1 MQNRAAVMTAIQ
13 KLEVRDVDMPA
24 VGADDVLVEVEY
36 VGICGSDMLFF
47 EHGRIGAKIAEPPF
61 ILGHEAAGTVKQVG
75 ANVTQVKVGDRVAI
89 EPGVPCGKCKLCL
102 SGRYNICKAL
112 TFTGTP
118 PVNGLYRK
126 YISHPADWV
135 HLLPDGVSTRDGAL
149 IEPLAVGVHA
159 VRTGRV
165 DIEKTVLILGCG
177 CIGLMSLFAARQL
190 GAKRII
196 VADLYQNR
204 LDKAREL
211 GADEVI
217 NSSET
222 DTMEEVLRL
231 TGGEG
236 ADVVLETAGSP
247 KTAYQAAKLVGRG
260 GTVVQVG
267 TLPNDINYNVRT
279 LEVHEAELKVIWRYC
294 NDFPVAIRMAERN
307 PEALRKIISDVA
319 DLDDIQAAFLRAMHD
334 KQGTIKTVIKF

>member
-1 MQNRAAVMTAIQ
+1 MQNRAAVLTAIQ
-13 KLEVRDVDMPA
+13 KLEVRETDMPE
-24 VGADDVLVEVEY
+24 VGADDVLVEIEY

-47 EHGRIGAKIAEPPF
+47 EHGRIGAKIARPPF
-61 ILGHEAAGTVKQVG
+61 ILGHEAAGTVRQVG
-75 ANVTQVKVGDRVAI
+75 ANVTRVKPGDRVAI
-89 EPGVPCGKCKLCL
+89 EPGVPCGKCRLCL

-126 YISHPADWV
+126 YVAHPADWV
-135 HLLPDGVSTRDGAL
+135 HLLPEGVSTRDGAL

-159 VRTGRV
+159 VRTGGV
-165 DIEKTVLILGCG
+165 DLGKTVLILGAG

-190 GAKRII
+190 GAKRIL
-196 VADLYQNR
+196 VADLYRNR
-204 LDKAREL
+204 LDKAAEL
-211 GADEVI
+211 GADELI
-217 NSSET
+217 CASES
-222 DTMEEVLRL
+222 DTMEEALRL

-267 TLPNDINYNVRT
+267 TLPDDINYNVRT
-279 LEVHEAELKVIWRYC
+279 LEVHEAALRVIWRYC
-294 NDFPVAIRMAERN
+294 NDFPIAIRMAERD
-307 PEALRKIISDVA
+307 PKGLAGIISDVA
-319 DLDDIQAAFLRAMHD
+319 DLEDIQAAFLRAMND
-334 KQGTIKTVIKF
+334 KQGSVKTVIRF